1 MSQLLTGRGASP
13 GRWAAILGAAAIA
26 LGGLSACGGD
36 ESPGPEA
43 AGGGAPSQI
52 QDEGARQEGTVA
64 GEATISEVLENPSR
78 FSGQQVVV
86 SGAVGQVLVD
96 PGAFTLGASVS
107 EEAGLQEGAGAEGD
121 ASAEMLV
128 LPTGGTQVRANEITE
143 GDTVQV
149 TGTICPV
156 TAQIQSEQ
164 DNLEFLFEQDAGTGA
179 GAAEA
184 GFLRQ
189 FQDQP
194 GVFATQVD
202 ATVREEGEGP
212 APGNV
217 RTTGQ
222 QGGSCPGG
230 TGGGTGG

>member
-1 MSQLLTGRGASP
+1 MFVRAGRVGAFV
-13 GRWAAILGAAAIA
+13 GAAAMA

-52 QDEGARQEGTVA
+52 QDEGARQEGTIA
-64 GEATISEVLENPSR
+64 GEATMSEVLENPSR
-78 FSGQQVVV
+78 FYGQQVVV

-107 EEAGLQEGAGAEGD
+107 EETALGDGAGAQEGD
-121 ASAEMLV
+121 ASTELLV
-128 LPTGGTQVRANEITE
+128 LPTRGTQVRANEITE

-149 TGTICPV
+149 TGTICAV

-164 DNLEFLFEQDAGTGA
+164 YDVDFLFEEDAGVGA
-179 GAAEA
+179 GGDA
-184 GFLRQ
+184 GFLQQ

-202 ATVREEGEGP
+202 ATVRDEGDGP
-212 APGNV
+212 APGTM

-222 QGGSCPGG
+222 QGGGCPSG
-230 TGGGTGG
+230 TGGGNTGG